1 MFHETSFQKINKYSI
16 GRQNYIDRVIVNR
29 VRRLKNR
36 STVQSQTITGNCCT
50 HVILYEQDDDLTNL

>member
-1 MFHETSFQKINKYSI
+1 
-16 GRQNYIDRVIVNR
+16 

-50 HVILYEQDDDLTNL
+50 HVILYEQDDDLTNI